1 MLIIRVCALMFPYL
15 VDSYETTVQ
24 KTTLNKQ
31 FFLMSEIKKNTDTFI
46 GNCKKIS
53 IANTCKSPND

>member
-1 MLIIRVCALMFPYL
+1 MFPYL